1 MGDRYYDFGSG
12 SFSVYDFNGAFY
24 DIYIYE
30 EAEHTQYYLLENGN
44 VLIQQQRPLPDDAS
58 KYDYSEDGEKLQLKT
73 YLWQAEKKA
82 AKEISFDYL
91 VGNIIPFTQ
100 EDRDEAKEAT
110 GVTFTEKVT
119 NLACIAPIKDKMLQT
134 SVWVLMDGS
143 GSVTCNLS
151 EQYKGLSGIPYP
163 VADGVYAYET
173 RGDQTF
179 YIDGEGNL
187 LRDMSTVDLVLG
199 QYIVAGNKLYDANY
213 NLLFDY
219 GKEGYKLEKV
229 YETCA
234 ILSKGTDYIRFNRTT
249 KSNMTEI
256 RSTDNAVFEDEYYAV
271 TASNGETTYYA
282 PSGTSVYKSKTQ
294 MTLIHEY
301 DNKLLFSDV
310 ENGKTVYVLFTLK

>member
-1 MGDRYYDFGSG
+1 
-12 SFSVYDFNGAFY
+12 
-24 DIYIYE
+24 
-30 EAEHTQYYLLENGN
+30 
-44 VLIQQQRPLPDDAS
+44 
-58 KYDYSEDGEKLQLKT
+58 
-73 YLWQAEKKA
+73 
-82 AKEISFDYL
+82 
-91 VGNIIPFTQ
+91 
-100 EDRDEAKEAT
+100 
-110 GVTFTEKVT
+110 
-119 NLACIAPIKDKMLQT
+119 MLQT
-134 SVWVLMDGS
+134 QVWVLMDGN

-179 YIDGEGNL
+179 YIDGEGKL

-234 ILSKGTDYIRFNRTT
+234 ILSKGTDYIRFNGTT

-282 PSGTSVYKSKTQ
+282 PDGTSVYKSKTP

-301 DNKLLFSDV
+301 GEKLLFSDV
-310 ENGKTVYVLFTLK
+310 ENGKAVYVLFTLK